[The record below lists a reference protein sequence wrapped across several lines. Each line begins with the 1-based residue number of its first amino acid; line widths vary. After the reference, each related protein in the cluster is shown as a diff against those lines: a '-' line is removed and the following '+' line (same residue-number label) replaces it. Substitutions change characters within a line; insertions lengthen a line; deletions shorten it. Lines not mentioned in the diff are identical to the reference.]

1 MSVDVV
7 TLGEALLRLS
17 VVSGSRFSEM
27 SELRVSV
34 GGAESNVAV
43 ALAQMGC
50 SVAWLS
56 AVPDNHFGRYV
67 LKDLARHGVDT
78 QFVVTE
84 PNARIGLYF
93 VEPGST
99 PRPDRVIYDRKN
111 SAVTRLQSSD
121 VPWGE
126 VESAKAAH
134 ITGITPALSESL
146 RMLAIEFTKRARSA
160 GVPVCVDVNYR
171 AHLWGIEEARPV
183 LLELCREATLVILTE
198 EDARGVFGFAG
209 SVQDLSRR
217 ARDAFS
223 AKYVAVTR
231 GSKGA
236 LLFDGQTIVEQSGMD
251 AAVVDRIGSG
261 DAFAAG
267 LVLGVV
273 NGDVV
278 NNLPTA
284 VAMAVVKLGIQGDH
298 FLADLTDVVGIM
310 SGNQREV
317 DR

>member
-1 MSVDVV
+1 VSVDVV

-198 EDARGVFGFAG
+198 EDARGVFGFVFPFGRCFRACLWDGVCGTYRIGQKTLRRGPFRRRAGNRAGGRSSGAG
-209 SVQDLSRR
+209 SQSDP
-217 ARDAFS
+217 
-223 AKYVAVTR
+223 
-231 GSKGA
+231 GA
-236 LLFDGQTIVEQSGMD
+236 ALW
-251 AAVVDRIGSG
+251 
-261 DAFAAG
+261 
-267 LVLGVV
+267 
-273 NGDVV
+273 
-278 NNLPTA
+278 
-284 VAMAVVKLGIQGDH
+284 
-298 FLADLTDVVGIM
+298 LT
-310 SGNQREV
+310 
-317 DR
+317 